1 MTLEIEHFVDT
12 VRSEHWDKDSLNV
25 YIFKNV
31 FSDQTYAQL
40 ERAVLQLLNQHKKVT
55 FATHR
60 TSFKFE
66 GQSKRIVSHK
76 QNNRDQEVVYDM
88 TFEKDWWYQTNDTI
102 KVWSDEYLKN
112 NINPVFY
119 KYLKF
124 FEDQPPFNE
133 EPGCWIPF
141 RWHMNVLE
149 HSQFLLMH
157 TDMNDQ
163 YLNTFSTAEA
173 RGRTLTFYM
182 QDHIEGYGGE
192 FCTDTGFVYK
202 PKKNSVLS
210 INGNS
215 CLHGVNANM
224 DPSGKPRLAF
234 STRWCHKDDLYLPGH
249 PDKAL
254 YKLEF

>member
-1 MTLEIEHFVDT
+1 MTLEIEHFVDP
-12 VRSEHWDKDSLNV
+12 VRSKHWDKDILNV
-25 YIFKNV
+25 YMFKNV
-31 FSDQTYAQL
+31 FNDQLYSQI
-40 ERAVLQLLNQHKKVT
+40 ERAVLQLLDQHKKVT

-66 GQSKRIVSHK
+66 GQTKRIVNHK
-76 QNNRDQEVVYDM
+76 QNDRDQEVVYDM
-88 TFEKDWWYQTNDTI
+88 TFEEEWWYQTKDTI
-102 KVWSDEYLKN
+102 KEWSEQYLKSN
-112 NINPVFY
+112 VNPVFY
-119 KYLKF
+119 RYLKF

-133 EPGCWIPF
+133 EPGAWIPF
-141 RWHMNVLE
+141 RWHINVLE
-149 HSQFLLMH
+149 HGKFLLLH

-163 YLNTFSTAEA
+163 YLNTHSTAEA
-173 RGRTLTFYM
+173 RARTLTFYM

-192 FCTDTGFVYK
+192 FWTDTGFIYK